1 MSNVSLAFMFLDE
14 SMDESLDLASLTGVL
29 VPLRAYCAV
38 RDAICRLVWEVLAPP
53 PNTVPQPIELHARKL
68 LPELDHLPKEEADGA
83 RLHVLRSTTKIV
95 NEYGLRVHRVC
106 YTNRAE
112 IAAML
117 KGDPKLYALNFFGIQ
132 SGLQDLMETTMV
144 LPVMDGVP
152 GTTEDKKAP
161 SIDPSLIRAF
171 AANVR
176 WIHHVRHCDAVSGSL
191 SIKNAHNLAE
201 PVFGDSTH
209 ATFLQLV
216 DLVSY
221 LLLQRDRAEL
231 MPQHKMSEFKT
242 AVLEVSQGL
251 DTRLLAL
258 WRGKMELHA

>member
-1 MSNVSLAFMFLDE
+1 MSDVSLVFLFLDE

-29 VPLRAYCAV
+29 VPLHAYRAV
-38 RDAICRLVWEVLAPP
+38 RDAICRLVWDVLAPP

-68 LPELDHLPKEEADGA
+68 LPELDHLPKEKGDAA
-83 RLHVLRSTTKIV
+83 RLHVLQSVTAIV
-95 NEYGLRVHRVC
+95 NEHGLQVLRVC

-132 SGLQDLMETTMV
+132 TGLQDLMETTLV

-152 GTTEDKKAP
+152 GATEGKKAP
-161 SIDPSLIRAF
+161 SIDTTLIRAF

-176 WIHHVRHCDAVSGSL
+176 WIHHARHCDAVSGSL

-201 PVFGDSTH
+201 PVFGDSAH
-209 ATFLQLV
+209 ATLLQLV

-231 MPQHKMSEFKT
+231 MPDYKMGEFKT
-242 AVLEVSQGL
+242 AVLKIGQGL
-251 DTRLLAL
+251 DARLLTL
-258 WRGKMELHA
+258 WRGKMELNT

>member
-1 MSNVSLAFMFLDE
+1 MNEVSLAFMFLDE

-29 VPLRAYCAV
+29 VPLTAYSAV

-53 PNTVPQPIELHARKL
+53 PNTVPQPIEFHARKL
-68 LPELDHLPKEEADGA
+68 LPELDHLPRAKADDA
-83 RLHVLRSTTKIV
+83 RLHVLRSVVKIV
-95 NEYGLRVHRVC
+95 NEYGLQVHRVC
-106 YTNRAE
+106 YTNRAK

-117 KGDPKLYALNFFGIQ
+117 KGDPKLYGLNFFGIQ
-132 SGLQDLMETTMV
+132 MGLQDLMETTMV

-152 GTTEDKKAP
+152 GTPESRKAP

-176 WIHHVRHCDAVSGSL
+176 LIHHVRNCDSVSGML
-191 SIKNAHNLAE
+191 SIRNAHNLAE

-209 ATFLQLV
+209 ATLLQLV

-231 MPQHKMSEFKT
+231 RPDNQTSEFK
-242 AVLEVSQGL
+242 ASVLEVSKGL
-251 DTRLLAL
+251 DTQLLTL
-258 WRGKMELHA
+258 WRGKMELHV

>member
-1 MSNVSLAFMFLDE
+1 MNEVSLAFLFLDE
-14 SMDESLDLASLTGVL
+14 SMDEQLDLASLTGVI
-29 VPLRAYCAV
+29 VPLTAYCAV

-53 PNTVPQPIELHARKL
+53 PNTVPQPIEFHARRL
-68 LPELDHLPKEEADGA
+68 LSELDHLPIEQADDA
-83 RLHVLRSTTKIV
+83 RLHVLRSAVKIV
-95 NEYGLRVHRVC
+95 NDYGLQVHRVS

-112 IAAML
+112 IAEVA
-117 KGDPKLYALNFFGIQ
+117 KGDPKLYGLNFFDIQ
-132 SGLQDLMETTMV
+132 VGLQDLMETTMV

-152 GTTEDKKAP
+152 GTPESKKAP
-161 SIDPSLIRAF
+161 RIDPSLIRAF

-176 WIHHVRHCDAVSGSL
+176 WIHHIRNSDAVSGML

-209 ATFLQLV
+209 ATLLQLV

-231 MPQHKMSEFKT
+231 TPGNQASEFKS
-242 AVLEVSQGL
+242 AVLEVSNGL
-251 DTRLLAL
+251 DMQLLNL
-258 WRGKMELHA
+258 WRGRMELHA